1 MHDFRIARA
10 DLSATQL
17 AADLIPIVGDDYVLT
32 DHGSLMTYECDGA
45 TLYRASP
52 HVVVLP
58 NSTEEVAAVVKYA
71 NRVGAPFTAR
81 GAGTGLS
88 GGAMALAGGILIG
101 LNRMNRILELDIKN
115 ERAVVEPGVVNL
127 WITEAATPHGYHYAP
142 DPSSQK
148 ACTIGGNVAENSGGP
163 HTLKYGVTVNHVTG
177 VEWVLPNGDIVD
189 LGGAADD
196 GVGYDV
202 RGLVIGSEGTL
213 GIATKITVKLTRTP
227 PAYKTMLAVFGSM
240 EDASTTASEIIGAGM
255 IPSSLEV
262 MDRLIID
269 AVEEAFHFGF
279 PEDAQAVVIIELDG
293 VPAGMEEQA
302 SRIVDLCNA
311 NNASDVQVA
320 ASEEE
325 RALLWKSRKQA
336 FGALGRLAKSYLT
349 QDGVVPRTRLPEI
362 LRTVAEVSAKYDIR
376 IANVFHAGDGNIHP
390 ILLFD
395 ESDAEQTARVL
406 EASGEILTKCV
417 ELGGTITG
425 EHGIGVEKLA
435 FMDLLFSP
443 ADLRIMRDVRS
454 VFDPAGLC
462 NPGKIFPGGSEVGQE
477 AGSDG

>member
-1 MHDFRIARA
+1 MHESDMTRA

-17 AADLIPIVGDDYVLT
+17 AADLTPIVGADYVLT
-32 DHGSLMTYECDGA
+32 DDGALITYECDGA

-58 NSTEEVAAVVKYA
+58 KTTEQVSEIVKYA

-101 LNRMNRILELDIKN
+101 LNRMTRILELDIEN

-163 HTLKYGVTVNHVTG
+163 HTLKYGVTVNHITG
-177 VEWVLPNGDIVD
+177 MEWVLPNGDIVD
-189 LGGAADD
+189 LGGKADD
-196 GVGYDV
+196 GVGYDI

-213 GIATKITVKLTRTP
+213 GIATKIVVKLTPNP
-227 PAYKTMLAVFGSM
+227 PAHKTMLAVFASM
-240 EDASTTASEIIGAGM
+240 EDASTTVSEIIGAGM

-269 AVEEAFHFGF
+269 AVEAAFHFGF
-279 PEDAQAVVIIELDG
+279 PDDAQAVLIIELDG
-293 VPAGMEEQA
+293 VAAGMEEQA
-302 SRIVDLCNA
+302 SAIVGLCNA
-311 NNASDVQVA
+311 NNASEVQVA

-325 RALLWKSRKQA
+325 RTLLWKSRKQA

-349 QDGVVPRTRLPEI
+349 QDGVVPRTRLPEV

-395 ESDAEQTARVL
+395 EADPEQTERVL
-406 EASGEILTKCV
+406 QASGEILTKCV

-425 EHGIGVEKLA
+425 EHGVGIEKLG
-435 FMDLLFSP
+435 FMELLFTP

-454 VFDPAGLC
+454 LFDPEGLC
-462 NPGKIFPGGSEVGQE
+462 NPGKIFPGGVGQE
-477 AGSDG
+477 AAADA

>member
-1 MHDFRIARA
+1 
-10 DLSATQL
+10 
-17 AADLIPIVGDDYVLT
+17 
-32 DHGSLMTYECDGA
+32 MTYECDGA
-45 TLYRASP
+45 TLYKATP

-58 NSTEEVAAVVKYA
+58 DTAAQVSEIVKYA
-71 NRVGAPFTAR
+71 NRVGAPFVAR

-88 GGAMALAGGILIG
+88 GGATALAGGILIG
-101 LNRMNRILELDIKN
+101 LNRMNRILSVDIEN

-127 WITEAATPHGYHYAP
+127 WITGRATPDGYHYAP
-142 DPSSQK
+142 DPASQK

-163 HTLKYGVTVNHVTG
+163 HTLKYGVTTNHICG
-177 VEWVLPNGDIVD
+177 MEWVMPTGEIVE
-189 LGGAADD
+189 LGGASDD
-196 GVGYDV
+196 GVGYDI

-213 GIATKITVKLTRTP
+213 GIATKIVVKLTPNP
-227 PAYKTMLAVFGSM
+227 PAYKTMLAVFASL
-240 EDASTTASEIIGAGM
+240 EDASTAVSEIIGAGM

-269 AVEEAFHFGF
+269 AVEAAFSFGF
-279 PEDAQAVVIIELDG
+279 PEDAQAVLLIELDG
-293 VPAGMEEQA
+293 VDAGMEEQA
-302 SRIVDLCNA
+302 ADIVDICNA
-311 NNASDVQVA
+311 NSAQDVQVA

-325 RALLWKSRKQA
+325 RTLLWKSRKQA

-349 QDGVVPRTRLPEI
+349 QDGVVPRTRLPEV
-362 LRTVAEVSAKYDIR
+362 LRTVAEASARHDVR

-395 ESDAEQTARVL
+395 ESDPAQTERVL
-406 EASGEILTKCV
+406 QASGEILTKCV

-425 EHGIGVEKLA
+425 EHGVGIEKLA

-454 VFDPAGLC
+454 LFDPNGLC
-462 NPGKIFPGGSEVGQE
+462 NPGKIFPGGGPAAQE
-477 AGSDG
+477 AVADG

>member
-1 MHDFRIARA
+1 MHAADIPRA
-10 DLSATQL
+10 DLSVAQL
-17 AADLIPIVGDDYVLT
+17 AADLVPIVGADYVLT
-32 DHGSLMTYECDGA
+32 DDASLMTYECDGA
-45 TLYRASP
+45 TLYRATP

-58 NSTEEVAAVVKYA
+58 DTAQQVSEVVRYA
-71 NRVGAPFTAR
+71 NRVGAPFVAR

-101 LNRMNRILELDIKN
+101 LNRMDRILEIDIEN

-127 WITEAATPHGYHYAP
+127 WITDRTTPDGYHYAP

-163 HTLKYGVTVNHVTG
+163 HTLKYGVTVNHITG
-177 VEWVLPNGDIVD
+177 LEWVMPTGDIVN
-189 LGGAADD
+189 LGAAADD
-196 GVGYDV
+196 GVGYDI
-202 RGLVIGSEGTL
+202 RGLVVGSEGTL
-213 GIATKITVKLTRTP
+213 GIATKIVVKLTPNP
-227 PAYKTMLAVFGSM
+227 PAYKTMLAVFASL
-240 EDASTTASEIIGAGM
+240 EDASTSVSEIIGAGM

-269 AVEEAFHFGF
+269 AVEAAFHFGF
-279 PEDAQAVVIIELDG
+279 PDDAQAVLIVELDG
-293 VPAGMEEQA
+293 VDAGMEEQA
-302 SRIVDLCNA
+302 SAIVDICKA
-311 NNASDVQVA
+311 NNARDVQVA

-325 RALLWKSRKQA
+325 RTLLWKSRKQA

-349 QDGVVPRTRLPEI
+349 QDGVVPRTKLPEV
-362 LRTVAEVSAKYDIR
+362 LRTVADVSAKYDIR

-395 ESDAEQTARVL
+395 ESDEEQTERVL
-406 EASGEILTKCV
+406 KASGEILTKCV

-425 EHGIGVEKLA
+425 EHGIGIEKLG
-435 FMDLLFSP
+435 FMDLLFTP

-454 VFDPAGLC
+454 LFDPNGLC
-462 NPGKIFPGGSEVGQE
+462 NPGKVFPGGIVGAE
-477 AGSDG
+477 GTAADG